1 MSNESSEERK
11 TRLFF
16 ERINNRM
23 PYDFSKEA
31 LTYSIQYKSRIDKCR
46 EKRFE
51 LENKIT
57 NDDLS
62 TQIEHQKRKTNR
74 IKREFYRYIDGYIE
88 NLEEHNIDYEKY
100 IPPNKKFK
108 FRYVYQIAYGVLN
121 DI

>member
-1 MSNESSEERK
+1 MTEPDNMNIYDLSNIVLKDAE
-11 TRLFF
+11 F
-16 ERINNRM
+16 
-23 PYDFSKEA
+23 
-31 LTYSIQYKSRIDKCR
+31 YKSRIDKCR

-100 IPPNKKFK
+100 IPSNKRLKLK
-108 FRYVYQIAYGVLN
+108 YASQIAYGVLN